1 MRWSEQNS
9 CEAFGVLISAEM
21 DGELTELERDLLN
34 DHLANCQTCQN
45 RKEAFAR
52 IDETLFEST
61 LQALHHSNS
70 TLVKEP
76 GGRQSHDP
84 VVHRR
89 WSANLLRA
97 VPFAAAA
104 AVMAGLFVS
113 AWPVGE
119 TVTAEEIAVPLAEF
133 EMLQD
138 ERRSSQDQVLEFFE
152 LELRALKLQL
162 AAIESDRVSED
173 LEADWKSARDK
184 LQSLIEKVHDLNED
198 IYK

>member
-1 MRWSEQNS
+1 M
-9 CEAFGVLISAEM
+9 A
-21 DGELTELERDLLN
+21 
-34 DHLANCQTCQN
+34 
-45 RKEAFAR
+45 
-52 IDETLFEST
+52 
-61 LQALHHSNS
+61 
-70 TLVKEP
+70 
-76 GGRQSHDP
+76 SHDATNP
-84 VVHRR
+84 RNS
-89 WSANLLRA
+89 SANLLRA

-198 IYK
+198 IYE